1 MRSRGCWAQALLSVA
16 CEALHLPH
24 HLPSCMCYW
33 AFLGAFAPIFPFPPL
48 LWPVIFLKCWPM
60 SPLGSCFQLL
70 CAPISPGIL
79 YPAQVCVSQPWA
91 CVHWRIPGAQDC
103 LWDVAE
109 HLACSRS
116 SINAGCSVPS
126 VAALELEENGMS
138 SYSDT
143 FVIHS
148 SHRELQLRKVE
159 SIA

>member
-1 MRSRGCWAQALLSVA
+1 MHVLLGLPGCFRTYLSFS
-16 CEALHLPH
+16 P
-24 HLPSCMCYW
+24 
-33 AFLGAFAPIFPFPPL
+33 
-48 LWPVIFLKCWPM
+48 
-60 SPLGSCFQLL
+60 SPLACYLPQVLAHVTPGKLL
-70 CAPISPGIL
+70 PVALCSSFSWDPLPGPGVSL
-79 YPAQVCVSQPWA
+79 SQPWA

-109 HLACSRS
+109 HLACRRS